1 MNTFGAGME
10 AGDGFQL
17 AFWFLSSVELGA
29 CVCVSACVHVCVC
42 VSACVLC
49 WLLVVKKGS
58 EEGQSTIESS
68 QG

>member
-29 CVCVSACVHVCVC
+29 CVCERVRACLCVC
-42 VSACVLC
+42 VGLCAVLAAGC
-49 WLLVVKKGS
+49 EEGS